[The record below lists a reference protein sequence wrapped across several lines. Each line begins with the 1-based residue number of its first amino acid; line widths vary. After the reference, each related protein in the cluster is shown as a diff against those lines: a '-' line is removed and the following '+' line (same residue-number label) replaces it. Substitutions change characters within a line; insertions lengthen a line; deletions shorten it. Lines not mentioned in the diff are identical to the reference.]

1 MADEK
6 IEINAFL
13 GQLISAL
20 NKKFET
26 ITEDMKNVKRD
37 VDTLKQAQARG
48 DEPIKA
54 LDTKVKNLEFSVNS
68 LRNKSQIDR
77 SLLKPLEG
85 EKQ

>member
-20 NKKFET
+20 NKKFEA
-26 ITEDMKNVKRD
+26 ITEDIKTVKRD

-48 DEPIKA
+48 DEPVKA
-54 LDTKVKNLEFSVNS
+54 LDAKMKNLEFSVNS

-77 SLLKPLEG
+77 SLLRPLEG

>member
-1 MADEK
+1 MADER

-26 ITEDMKNVKRD
+26 IAEDMKSVKRD
-37 VDTLKQAQARG
+37 VDTLKQAQSRG

-54 LDTKVKNLEFSVNS
+54 LDAKMKNLEFSVNS

>member
-26 ITEDMKNVKRD
+26 ITEDMRNMKRD
-37 VDTLKQAQARG
+37 VDALKQVQARG
-48 DEPIKA
+48 DEPLKA
-54 LDTKVKNLEFSVNS
+54 LDAKMKNLEFSVNS